1 MEIDPINNNFPV
13 YSIEKEPLKKQPF
26 ISAILYIKEMI
37 RKLLDGATQTSS
49 ITDESSSSLF
59 STDSPGPTLIS
70 IDTLHFGIFLYE
82 HERLKEEGRFYQT
95 IADRREELRRQKE
108 HWIPFVDALKDNDKE
123 FYNPID
129 QMLMDGKLIPNPSG
143 AGGAYFLTNS
153 QGESRFIVKPV
164 DEDILCVNNRKEF
177 GSIFNDYNHR
187 VREGIPLYRSAQT
200 DAFCSE
206 MASLAGIEGVTPKAT
221 MGVIANKGFY
231 DFTQWI
237 DGTDLE
243 KFFNEAGFPDKE
255 KLASI
260 QEFIP
265 DSQDLIELLH
275 SFYQKELSDEEIASQ
290 FDQADFEEV
299 CLFLWLTYDNDGHG
313 ANFLSYVKRT
323 DENGKKIYGIKK
335 IDNGLSF
342 PEKNSEYVNIL
353 AWLPNAIAPL
363 SNEIKNKIAHLPIEQ
378 ILNRMDDFELADC
391 KEAFKERVE
400 ILKELAQREG
410 MTAGE
415 IDLRFSILSYEEG
428 KERALSPMTTQEIL
442 DLLHFKN
449 TESLA
454 PFEHLRL

>member
-1 MEIDPINNNFPV
+1 VEIEPISDTSPI
-13 YSIEKEPLKKQPF
+13 YSVENEPLKKQPF

-37 RKLLDGATQTSS
+37 RKLLDGATHPSA
-49 ITDESSSSLF
+49 ITDDSSSSLF
-59 STDSPGPTLIS
+59 STYYSGLTPVS

-108 HWIPFVDALKDNDKE
+108 HWIPFIARLKDNDQE
-123 FYNPID
+123 FYNNI
-129 QMLMDGKLIPNPSG
+129 QQILMDGKLIPNPSG
-143 AGGAYFLTNS
+143 AGGAYFLTDRHD
-153 QGESRFIVKPV
+153 EPRFIVKPV
-164 DEDILCVNNRKEF
+164 DEDILCLNNRKEF
-177 GSIFNDYNHR
+177 GSIFNDYDHR

-206 MASLAGIEGVTPKAT
+206 MASLAGVEGATPKTT
-221 MGVIANKGFY
+221 MGLIANQVFY

-237 DGTDLE
+237 EEADRE

-290 FDQADFEEV
+290 FDQTDFEEV
-299 CLFLWLTYDNDGHG
+299 CLFLWLSYDNDGHG
-313 ANFLSYVKRT
+313 ANFRSYVKST
-323 DENGKKIYGIKK
+323 DKNGKKIYGIKK

-363 SNEIKNKIAHLPIEQ
+363 SDEIKNKIAHLPVEQ
-378 ILNRMDDFELADC
+378 ILNRMDDFELSDC
-391 KEAFKERVE
+391 KDAFKERVE
-400 ILKELAQREG
+400 ILKQLAKREG

-428 KERALSPMTTQEIL
+428 KELALSPMTTQEIL

-454 PFEHLRL
+454 PFERLRL